1 MTFINEIDNKFGKL
15 SGRAKTSDKQK
26 TINDN
31 KNQAPFLFNSKKVDY
46 VGVNTNPG
54 PGKYK
59 SEKLT

>member
-31 KNQAPFLFNSKKVDY
+31 KN
-46 VGVNTNPG
+46 
-54 PGKYK
+54 
-59 SEKLT
+59 